1 MSLNT
6 IIRAAIAP
14 VVPVCV
20 PHLYKGS
27 ETEYCTFNY
36 TRYPSGFCDNAP
48 ISIGY
53 SIQVHYFCPLEGKNG
68 AYFNPNDKLSQIAN
82 ALFAAGF
89 DYPQIVD
96 VTDDTGQHYVFETG
110 CAEELA

>member
-1 MSLNT
+1 MSIDNK
-6 IIRAAIAP
+6 IRSAITP
-14 VVPVCV
+14 IVSVCV
-20 PHLYKGS
+20 PHLYTET

-36 TRYPSGFCDNAP
+36 TRYPAEYSDNAP
-48 ISIGY
+48 MAVGF
-53 SIQVHYFCPLEGKNG
+53 SIQMHYFLPLKN
-68 AYFNPNDKLSQIAN
+68 NPNDKLSQLAN

>member
-1 MSLNT
+1 MNINST
-6 IIRAAIAP
+6 IRAAITP
-14 VVPVCV
+14 IVSVCV
-20 PHLYKGS
+20 PHLYTGA

-36 TRYPSGFCDNAP
+36 TRYPAEYSDNAP
-48 ISIGY
+48 MVVGF
-53 SIQVHYFCPLEGKNG
+53 SIQMHYFLPLKN
-68 AYFNPNDKLSQIAN
+68 NPNDKLSQIAN

-110 CAEELA
+110 YAEALA